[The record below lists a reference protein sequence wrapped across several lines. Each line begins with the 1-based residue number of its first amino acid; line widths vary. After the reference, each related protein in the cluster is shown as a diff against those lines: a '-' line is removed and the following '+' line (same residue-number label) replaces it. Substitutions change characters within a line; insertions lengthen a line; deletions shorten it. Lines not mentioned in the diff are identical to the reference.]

1 MKSNLLNFKQVF
13 LYMKIK
19 ATLLT
24 IGDEILIG
32 QIVDTNSAFIAKQL
46 NTIGIEVE
54 EIISVQDEMS
64 RIIEAFERGISK
76 SDIVIVTGGLGPTK
90 DDKTK
95 AALCQFLNCELVQE
109 PKILENIVQLFVA
122 RGYVKELNS
131 LNQDQALIP
140 EKSIFIQNKY
150 GTAPCLWTTINDK
163 IIINLPGVPFEMKG
177 LMRDEIIPKLQDQF
191 QSEIIVHRDILVSGI
206 PESDLAILLEDWE
219 NNLPEFIHLAYLP
232 NRTSIDLRFSAFGTD
247 KEFLQNEIQH
257 QINQFKLIAGE
268 FLVSE
273 NSGNAQQILGD
284 ILKEKGLTISTAE
297 SCTGGNI
304 ASLIT
309 SVSGSSTYYFG
320 TIVSYNTSVKVNLL
334 NVNQSDIDEFT
345 VVSEQIAEQMAKGVR
360 NQLKTDIS
368 ISTTGVAG
376 PNKGEDGKEVG
387 TVWIS
392 VTNGHSTLNKKYFYP
407 YLDREEFIKIVS
419 NNALN
424 LAIQFVREEC

>member
-1 MKSNLLNFKQVF
+1 
-13 LYMKIK
+13 MKIK

-54 EIISVQDEMS
+54 EIISVQDEMNH
-64 RIIEAFERGISK
+64 IIEAFERGISK

-95 AALCQFLNCELVQE
+95 AALCQFLNCELIQE
-109 PKILENIVQLFVA
+109 PKILENIVQLFQA
-122 RGYVKELNS
+122 RGYTKELNS

-140 EKSIFIQNKY
+140 EKSTFIQNKY

-177 LMRDEIIPKLQDQF
+177 LMRDEIIPRLQNQF
-191 QSEIIVHRDILVSGI
+191 QSETIFHRDILVSGI
-206 PESDLAILLEDWE
+206 PESDLALLIEDWE
-219 NNLPEFIHLAYLP
+219 NNLPKFIHLAYLP
-232 NRTSIDLRFSAFGTD
+232 NRTSIDLRFSAFGTN
-247 KEFLQNEIQH
+247 KEFLQNEVQH

-268 FLVSE
+268 YLISE
-273 NSGNAQQILGD
+273 NSGSAQQVLGD
-284 ILKEKGLTISTAE
+284 VLKEKGLTISTAE
-297 SCTGGNI
+297 SCTGGNV
-304 ASLIT
+304 ASLIM
-309 SVSGSSTYYFG
+309 SVSGSSAYYFG
-320 TIVSYNTSVKVNLL
+320 TIVSYDTSVKVNLL
-334 NVNQSDIDEFT
+334 DVNQSDIDEFT
-345 VVSEQIAEQMAKGVR
+345 VVSEQVAEQMAKGVR

-392 VTNGHSTLNKKYFYP
+392 VTNGEKVLNQKYFYP
-407 YLDREEFIKIVS
+407 YLGREDFIKIVS

>member
-1 MKSNLLNFKQVF
+1 
-13 LYMKIK
+13 MKIK

-54 EIISVQDEMS
+54 EIISVQDEMNH
-64 RIIEAFERGISK
+64 IIEAFERGVSK
-76 SDIVIVTGGLGPTK
+76 SEIVIVTGGLGPTK

-95 AALCQFLNCELVQE
+95 TALCQFLGCELIRE
-109 PKILENIVQLFVA
+109 PQILENIVQLFHA
-122 RGYVKELNS
+122 RGYTKELNS

-140 EKSIFIQNKY
+140 EKSTFIQNKY
-150 GTAPCLWTTINDK
+150 GTAPCLWTSINNK

-177 LMRDEIIPKLQDQF
+177 LMRDEIIPNLQNQF
-191 QSEIIVHRDILVSGI
+191 QSETIVHRDILVSGI
-206 PESDLAILLEDWE
+206 PESDLAILIEEWE

-232 NRTSIDLRFSAFGTD
+232 NRTSIDLRFSAFGTN

-268 FLVSE
+268 YLISE
-273 NSGNAQQILGD
+273 NSGSAQQVLGD
-284 ILKEKGLTISTAE
+284 ILKEKRLTISTAE

-309 SVSGSSTYYFG
+309 SVSGSSAYYFG
-320 TIVSYNTSVKVNLL
+320 TIVSYDSSVKVNML

-345 VVSEQIAEQMAKGVR
+345 VVSEQVSEQMAKGVR

-376 PNKGEDGKEVG
+376 PNKGEDGREVG

-392 VTNGHSTLNKKYFYP
+392 VTNGHSTLNKTYFYP
-407 YLDREEFIKIVS
+407 YLDREDFIKIIS

-424 LAIQFVREEC
+424 LVVQFVKENY

>member
-13 LYMKIK
+13 LCMKIK

-54 EIISVQDEMS
+54 EIISVKDELQH
-64 RIIEAFERGISK
+64 IIEGFQRSISK

-109 PKILENIVQLFVA
+109 PKILESIVQLFVA
-122 RGYVKELNS
+122 RGYSKELNS

-273 NSGNAQQILGD
+273 NSGNAQQVLGD
-284 ILKEKGLTISTAE
+284 VLKEKGLTISTAE

-309 SVSGSSTYYFG
+309 SVSGSSAYYFG
-320 TIVSYNTSVKVNLL
+320 TIVSYDTSVKVNLL

-345 VVSEQIAEQMAKGVR
+345 VVSEKVAEQMAKGVR